1 VTRPLVA
8 LGTSDPSAVLR
19 GLEAALAG
27 GPALLPVA
35 EGAPALPAPPPADVP
50 QRVALV
56 VETSGSTGTGKRVA
70 LSSEALL
77 AGAAAA
83 DAALGGPGGWV
94 LALPTHYIAGL
105 NVLTRSIAAGTAPVV
120 VASGHFDA
128 GAFADA
134 ADRLVTG
141 PAAPRR
147 YTSLVP
153 VQLARVL
160 DDARATRALTG
171 FDAVLVGGQATP
183 GPLRDR
189 ARDAG
194 VRIVTTYGASE
205 TSGGCVYDGVPFGTV
220 RTAVVDG
227 ELWLH
232 GPMLAEGYL
241 GDDARTAR
249 TFVEQDG
256 LRWYRTG
263 DAATVSDGVV
273 RVLGR
278 LDDVVISGGEK
289 VPLGAVERLV
299 RELPGQEE
307 AVVTR
312 RASGEWGEVPVV
324 VTATPVDLERVRA
337 HVGATLGRAARPAAV
352 VLVDAVPML
361 PSGKPDRRAAEH
373 LASSEPTARAEV
385 AAANR
390 MVGRGTHEEH
400 EPAQGALR
408 QPGQGGSPATGE
420 AHRDRT

>member
-1 VTRPLVA
+1 MPRPLVA
-8 LGTSDPSAVLR
+8 TGTSDPSAVLR
-19 GLEAALAG
+19 ALEAALAG

-35 EGAPALPAPPPADVP
+35 EGAPALPKAPPAEVR
-50 QRVALV
+50 QAVALV

-83 DAALGGPGGWV
+83 DAALGGPGRWV

-105 NVLTRSIAAGTAPVV
+105 NVLTRSITAGTEPVV
-120 VASGHFDA
+120 VAPGHFA
-128 GAFADA
+128 AAAFTEA
-134 ADRLVTG
+134 AERLVTG

-160 DDARATRALTG
+160 DDPDATRALAG

-183 GPLRDR
+183 APLRQR

-220 RTAVVDG
+220 RTALVDD
-227 ELWLH
+227 ELYLA

-241 GDDARTAR
+241 DDDDRTASA
-249 TFVEQDG
+249 FVERDG

-263 DAATVSDGVV
+263 DTATLSGGVV

-289 VPLGAVERLV
+289 VQLGAVERLV
-299 RELPGQEE
+299 RGLSGQQS
-307 AVVTR
+307 AVVVR
-312 RASGEWGEVPVV
+312 RSAGEWGEVPVV
-324 VTATPVDLERVRA
+324 VTEQPLDPDTVRA
-337 HVGATLGRAARPAAV
+337 HVGAALGRAARPADV
-352 VLVDAVPML
+352 VLVDRIPML
-361 PSGKPDRRAAEH
+361 TSGKPDRRAVQE
-373 LASSEPTARAEV
+373 LV
-385 AAANR
+385 D
-390 MVGRGTHEEH
+390 
-400 EPAQGALR
+400 PAG
-408 QPGQGGSPATGE
+408 P
-420 AHRDRT
+420 

>member
-1 VTRPLVA
+1 MPRPLVA
-8 LGTSDPSAVLR
+8 TGTSDPSAVLR
-19 GLEAALAG
+19 ALEAALAG

-35 EGAPALPAPPPADVP
+35 EGAPALPKAPPAEVR
-50 QRVALV
+50 QAVALV

-83 DAALGGPGGWV
+83 DAALGGPGRWV

-105 NVLTRSIAAGTAPVV
+105 NVLTRSITAGTEPVV
-120 VASGHFDA
+120 VAPGHFA
-128 GAFADA
+128 AAAFTEA
-134 ADRLVTG
+134 AERLVTG

-160 DDARATRALTG
+160 DDPDATRALAG

-183 GPLRDR
+183 APLRQR

-220 RTAVVDG
+220 RTALVDD
-227 ELWLH
+227 ELYLA

-241 GDDARTAR
+241 DDDDRTASA
-249 TFVEQDG
+249 FVERDG

-263 DAATVSDGVV
+263 DTATLSGGVV

-289 VPLGAVERLV
+289 VQLGAVERLV
-299 RELPGQEE
+299 RGLPGQQS
-307 AVVTR
+307 AVVVR
-312 RASGEWGEVPVV
+312 RSAGEWGEVPVI
-324 VTATPVDLERVRA
+324 VTEQPLDPDTVRA
-337 HVGATLGRAARPAAV
+337 HVGAALGRAARPADV
-352 VLVDAVPML
+352 VLVDRIPML
-361 PSGKPDRRAAEH
+361 ASGKPDRRAVQA
-373 LASSEPTARAEV
+373 LV
-385 AAANR
+385 D
-390 MVGRGTHEEH
+390 
-400 EPAQGALR
+400 PAG
-408 QPGQGGSPATGE
+408 P
-420 AHRDRT
+420 

>member
-1 VTRPLVA
+1 MTRPLVA
-8 LGTSDPSAVLR
+8 TGTSDPSAVLR
-19 GLEAALAG
+19 ALEAALAG

-35 EGAPALPAPPPADVP
+35 DGAPALPTPAPATVP

-105 NVLTRSIAAGTAPVV
+105 NVLARSITAGTSPVV
-120 VASGHFDA
+120 VAPGHFDA

-141 PAAPRR
+141 PGAPRR

-160 DDARATRALTG
+160 EDERATRALAG

-183 GPLRDR
+183 ATLRDR
-189 ARDAG
+189 AREAG
-194 VRIVTTYGASE
+194 VQIVTTYGASE
-205 TSGGCVYDGVPFGTV
+205 TSGGCVYDGVPLGTV
-220 RTAVVDG
+220 RTELVDG
-227 ELWLH
+227 ELFLS

-241 GDDARTAR
+241 DDPDRTAA
-249 TFVEQDG
+249 TFTEHDG
-256 LRWYRTG
+256 HRWYRTG
-263 DAATVSDGVV
+263 DAAEIVDGVV

-289 VPLGAVERLV
+289 VPLGAVERIV
-299 RELPGQEE
+299 RGLDGHEG

-324 VTATPVDLERVRA
+324 VTDRPLDLEVVRA
-337 HVGATLGRAARPAAV
+337 AVGDALGRAARPADV
-352 VLVDAVPML
+352 VVVERLPML
-361 PSGKPDRRAAEH
+361 ASGKPDRRAIRAI
-373 LASSEPTARAEV
+373 ADPTA
-385 AAANR
+385 
-390 MVGRGTHEEH
+390 
-400 EPAQGALR
+400 
-408 QPGQGGSPATGE
+408 
-420 AHRDRT
+420 

>member
-1 VTRPLVA
+1 MTRPLVA
-8 LGTSDPSAVLR
+8 VSAADPSAVLR

-35 EGAPALPAPPPADVP
+35 TGAPALPTPPPADVP

-105 NVLTRSIAAGTAPVV
+105 NVLTRSITAGTTPVV
-120 VASGHFDA
+120 LPTGHFDA
-128 GAFADA
+128 AAFADA
-134 ADRLVTG
+134 ADRLVVG

-160 DDARATRALTG
+160 DDPRATAALG
-171 FDAVLVGGQATP
+171 RFDAVLVGGQATP
-183 GPLRDR
+183 VALRER
-189 ARDAG
+189 ARAAG
-194 VRIVTTYGASE
+194 IRIVTTYGASE
-205 TSGGCVYDGVPFGTV
+205 TSGGCVYDGEPLGTV
-220 RTAVVDG
+220 RAALVDG
-227 ELWLH
+227 ELQLA

-241 GDDARTAR
+241 DDPARTAA
-249 TFVEQDG
+249 TFTERDG
-256 LRWYRTG
+256 HRWYRTG
-263 DAATVSDGVV
+263 DAATIVDGRI
-273 RVLGR
+273 RVTGR

-289 VPLGAVERLV
+289 VPLGAVERIV
-299 RELPGQEE
+299 RELPGQDG

-324 VTATPVDLERVRA
+324 VTEQPVDLQVVRA
-337 HVGATLGRAARPAAV
+337 RVGDALGRAARPAE
-352 VLVDAVPML
+352 VLVVDRMPML
-361 PSGKPDRRAAEH
+361 ATGKPDRRAVRA
-373 LASSEPTARAEV
+373 LA
-385 AAANR
+385 
-390 MVGRGTHEEH
+390 
-400 EPAQGALR
+400 
-408 QPGQGGSPATGE
+408 
-420 AHRDRT
+420 DREG

>member
-1 VTRPLVA
+1 MTRPLVA
-8 LGTSDPSAVLR
+8 VSAADPSAVLR

-35 EGAPALPAPPPADVP
+35 TGAPALPTPPPADVP

-105 NVLTRSIAAGTAPVV
+105 NVLTRSITAGTTPVV
-120 VASGHFDA
+120 LPTGHFDA
-128 GAFADA
+128 AAFADA
-134 ADRLVTG
+134 ADRLVVG

-160 DDARATRALTG
+160 DDPRATAALG
-171 FDAVLVGGQATP
+171 RFDAVLVGGQATP
-183 GPLRDR
+183 VALRER
-189 ARDAG
+189 ARAAG
-194 VRIVTTYGASE
+194 IRIVTTYGASE
-205 TSGGCVYDGVPFGTV
+205 TSGGCVYDGEPLGTV
-220 RTAVVDG
+220 RAELVDG
-227 ELWLH
+227 ELQLA

-241 GDDARTAR
+241 DDPARTAA
-249 TFVEQDG
+249 TFTERDG
-256 LRWYRTG
+256 HRWYRTG
-263 DAATVSDGVV
+263 DAATIVDGRI
-273 RVLGR
+273 RVTGR

-289 VPLGAVERLV
+289 VPLGAVERIV
-299 RELPGQEE
+299 RELPGQDG

-324 VTATPVDLERVRA
+324 VTEQPVDLQVVRA
-337 HVGATLGRAARPAAV
+337 RVGDALGRAARPAE
-352 VLVDAVPML
+352 VLVVDRMPML
-361 PSGKPDRRAAEH
+361 ATGKPDRRAVRA
-373 LASSEPTARAEV
+373 LA
-385 AAANR
+385 
-390 MVGRGTHEEH
+390 
-400 EPAQGALR
+400 
-408 QPGQGGSPATGE
+408 
-420 AHRDRT
+420 DREG

>member
-1 VTRPLVA
+1 MTRPLVT
-8 LGTSDPSAVLR
+8 LGASDPVGVLR

-27 GPALLPVA
+27 RPALLPVA
-35 EGAPALPAPPPADVP
+35 EDAPPLPTPAPADVP

-70 LSSEALL
+70 LSSDALL

-105 NVLTRSIAAGTAPVV
+105 NVLTRSIAAGTTPAV
-120 VASGHFDA
+120 VAPGHFDA
-128 GAFADA
+128 AAFADA
-134 ADRLVTG
+134 ADRVDTG

-160 DDARATRALTG
+160 DDARATEALAS

-183 GPLRDR
+183 APLRDR
-189 ARDAG
+189 ARAAG
-194 VRIVTTYGASE
+194 VRVVTTYGASE

-220 RTAVVDG
+220 RTAVVNG

-241 GDDARTAR
+241 GDDARTAT
-249 TFVEQDG
+249 TFVERDG

-263 DAATVSDGVV
+263 DAADITDGVV

-289 VPLGAVERLV
+289 VPLGLVERLV
-299 RELPGQEE
+299 RELPGQDA

-324 VTATPVDLERVRA
+324 VTARPLDLDRVRK
-337 HVGATLGRAARPAAV
+337 HVGAALGRAARPAAV
-352 VLVDAVPML
+352 VLVDALPML
-361 PSGKPDRRAAEH
+361 ASGKPDRRAIQA
-373 LASSEPTARAEV
+373 LA
-385 AAANR
+385 
-390 MVGRGTHEEH
+390 
-400 EPAQGALR
+400 
-408 QPGQGGSPATGE
+408 ATP
-420 AHRDRT
+420 

>member
-1 VTRPLVA
+1 MPRPLVA
-8 LGTSDPSAVLR
+8 TGTSDPSAVLR
-19 GLEAALAG
+19 ALEAALAG

-35 EGAPALPAPPPADVP
+35 EGAPALPKAPPAEVR
-50 QRVALV
+50 QAVALV

-83 DAALGGPGGWV
+83 DAALGGPGRWV
-94 LALPTHYIAGL
+94 LALPTHYVAGL
-105 NVLTRSIAAGTAPVV
+105 NVLTRSITAGTEPVV
-120 VASGHFDA
+120 VAPGHFA
-128 GAFADA
+128 AAAFTEA
-134 ADRLVTG
+134 AERLVTG

-160 DDARATRALTG
+160 DDPDATRALAG

-183 GPLRDR
+183 APLRQR

-220 RTAVVDG
+220 RTALVDD
-227 ELWLH
+227 ELHLA

-241 GDDARTAR
+241 DDDDRTASA
-249 TFVEQDG
+249 FVERDG

-263 DAATVSDGVV
+263 DTATLSGGVV

-289 VPLGAVERLV
+289 VQLGAVERLV
-299 RELPGQEE
+299 RGLSGQQS
-307 AVVTR
+307 AVVVR
-312 RASGEWGEVPVV
+312 RSAGEWGEVPVV
-324 VTATPVDLERVRA
+324 VTEQPLDPDTVRA
-337 HVGATLGRAARPAAV
+337 HVGAALGRAARPADV
-352 VLVDAVPML
+352 VLVDRIPML
-361 PSGKPDRRAAEH
+361 ASGKPDRRAVQA
-373 LASSEPTARAEV
+373 LV
-385 AAANR
+385 D
-390 MVGRGTHEEH
+390 
-400 EPAQGALR
+400 PAG
-408 QPGQGGSPATGE
+408 P
-420 AHRDRT
+420 

>member
-1 VTRPLVA
+1 MTRPLVA
-8 LGTSDPSAVLR
+8 LSASDPMAVLR

-35 EGAPALPAPPPADVP
+35 EGAPALPTPAPADVA

-105 NVLTRSIAAGTAPVV
+105 NVLTRSIASGTEPVV
-120 VASGHFDA
+120 VPPGHFDA

-141 PAAPRR
+141 PAAPWR

-160 DDARATRALTG
+160 DDERAARALAG

-183 GPLRDR
+183 APLRER
-189 ARDAG
+189 AAAAG
-194 VRIVTTYGASE
+194 VRVVTTYGASE

-220 RTAVVDG
+220 RTGVVDG

-241 GDDARTAR
+241 GDEARTAAA
-249 TFVEQDG
+249 FVERDG

-263 DAATVSDGVV
+263 DAAEVGDGVV

-289 VPLGAVERLV
+289 VPLGLVERLV
-299 RELPGQEE
+299 RELPGQEG

-312 RASGEWGEVPVV
+312 RAAGEWGEVPVV
-324 VTATPVDLERVRA
+324 VTAVPIELAAVRD
-337 HVGATLGRAARPAAV
+337 HVGAVLGRAARPADV
-352 VLVDAVPML
+352 VVVATVPML
-361 PSGKPDRRAAEH
+361 ASGKPDRRAARV
-373 LASSEPTARAEV
+373 LASA
-385 AAANR
+385 
-390 MVGRGTHEEH
+390 
-400 EPAQGALR
+400 
-408 QPGQGGSPATGE
+408 
-420 AHRDRT
+420 

>member
-1 VTRPLVA
+1 MPRPLVA
-8 LGTSDPSAVLR
+8 TGTSDPSAVLR
-19 GLEAALAG
+19 ALEAALAG

-35 EGAPALPAPPPADVP
+35 EGAPALPKAPPAEVR
-50 QRVALV
+50 QAVALV

-83 DAALGGPGGWV
+83 DAALGGPGRWV

-105 NVLTRSIAAGTAPVV
+105 NVLTRSITAGTEPVV
-120 VASGHFDA
+120 VAPGHFA
-128 GAFADA
+128 AAAFTGAAE
-134 ADRLVTG
+134 RLVTG

-160 DDARATRALTG
+160 DDPDATRALAG

-183 GPLRDR
+183 APLRQR

-220 RTAVVDG
+220 RTALVDD
-227 ELWLH
+227 ELYLA

-241 GDDARTAR
+241 DDDDRTASA
-249 TFVEQDG
+249 FVERDG

-263 DAATVSDGVV
+263 DSATLSGGVV

-289 VPLGAVERLV
+289 VQLGAVERLV
-299 RELPGQEE
+299 RGLPGQPS
-307 AVVTR
+307 AVVVR
-312 RASGEWGEVPVV
+312 RSAGEWGEVPVV
-324 VTATPVDLERVRA
+324 VTEQPLDLDTARA
-337 HVGATLGRAARPAAV
+337 HVGAALGRAARPADV
-352 VLVDAVPML
+352 VLVDRMPML
-361 PSGKPDRRAAEH
+361 ASGKPDRRAVQA
-373 LASSEPTARAEV
+373 LV
-385 AAANR
+385 D
-390 MVGRGTHEEH
+390 
-400 EPAQGALR
+400 PAG
-408 QPGQGGSPATGE
+408 P
-420 AHRDRT
+420 

>member
-1 VTRPLVA
+1 MSRPLVA
-8 LGTSDPSAVLR
+8 LGTSDPLAVLR
-19 GLEAALAG
+19 GLEATLAG

-35 EGAPALPAPPPADVP
+35 EGTPALPTPPPADVR

-105 NVLTRSIAAGTAPVV
+105 NVLTRSIAAGTTPVV
-120 VASGHFDA
+120 VAPGHFDA
-128 GAFADA
+128 AAFADA

-160 DDARATRALTG
+160 DDGRATAALAR

-183 GPLRDR
+183 AALRDR
-189 ARDAG
+189 AVAAG

-220 RTAVVDG
+220 RTEVVDG
-227 ELWLH
+227 ELQLS

-241 GDDARTAR
+241 GDDDRTAT
-249 TFVEQDG
+249 TFVDRDG

-278 LDDVVISGGEK
+278 LDDVVVSGGEK
-289 VPLGAVERLV
+289 VRLGAVERLV
-299 RELPGQEE
+299 RDLPDQHG

-324 VTATPVDLERVRA
+324 VTEQPLDLDTVRS
-337 HVGATLGRAARPAAV
+337 HVGDALGRAARPAAV
-352 VLVDAVPML
+352 VVVDRLPML
-361 PSGKPDRRAAEH
+361 PSGKPDRRAIQD
-373 LASSEPTARAEV
+373 LASS
-385 AAANR
+385 
-390 MVGRGTHEEH
+390 
-400 EPAQGALR
+400 
-408 QPGQGGSPATGE
+408 
-420 AHRDRT
+420 

>member
-1 VTRPLVA
+1 MTRPLVA
-8 LGTSDPSAVLR
+8 VSAADPSAVLR

-35 EGAPALPAPPPADVP
+35 TGAPALPTPPPADVS

-83 DAALGGPGGWV
+83 DAALDGPGGWV

-105 NVLTRSIAAGTAPVV
+105 NVLTRSITAGTTPVV
-120 VASGHFDA
+120 LPTGHFDA

-134 ADRLVTG
+134 ADRLVVG

-160 DDARATRALTG
+160 DDPRATAALG
-171 FDAVLVGGQATP
+171 RFDAVLVGGQATP
-183 GPLRDR
+183 VALRER
-189 ARDAG
+189 ARTAG
-194 VRIVTTYGASE
+194 IRIVTTYGASE
-205 TSGGCVYDGVPFGTV
+205 TSGGCVYDGEPLGTV
-220 RTAVVDG
+220 RAELVDG
-227 ELWLH
+227 ELQLA

-241 GDDARTAR
+241 DDPARTAA
-249 TFVEQDG
+249 TFTERDG
-256 LRWYRTG
+256 HRWYRTG
-263 DAATVSDGVV
+263 DAATIVDGRI
-273 RVLGR
+273 RVTGR

-289 VPLGAVERLV
+289 VPLGAVERIV
-299 RELPGQEE
+299 RELPGQDG

-324 VTATPVDLERVRA
+324 VTEQPVDLQVVRA
-337 HVGATLGRAARPAAV
+337 RVGDALGRAARPAE
-352 VLVDAVPML
+352 VLVVDRMPML
-361 PSGKPDRRAAEH
+361 ATGKPDRRAVRA
-373 LASSEPTARAEV
+373 LA
-385 AAANR
+385 
-390 MVGRGTHEEH
+390 
-400 EPAQGALR
+400 
-408 QPGQGGSPATGE
+408 
-420 AHRDRT
+420 DREG

>member
-1 VTRPLVA
+1 MTRPLVA
-8 LGTSDPSAVLR
+8 LGTSDPIAVLR

-35 EGAPALPAPPPADVP
+35 EGAPALPTPAPASVP

-83 DAALGGPGGWV
+83 DAALGGPGAWV

-105 NVLTRSIAAGTAPVV
+105 NVLTRSIAAGTSPVV
-120 VASGHFDA
+120 VPSGHFDA

-134 ADRLVTG
+134 AEQLVTG

-160 DDARATRALTG
+160 EDARATAALSG

-183 GPLRDR
+183 APLRER
-189 ARDAG
+189 ARAAG
-194 VRIVTTYGASE
+194 IRVVTTYGASE

-220 RTAVVDG
+220 RTEVVDG
-227 ELWLH
+227 ELWLD

-241 GDDARTAR
+241 GDDERTAA
-249 TFVEQDG
+249 TFVEHDG

-263 DAATVSDGVV
+263 DAATVTDGVV
-273 RVLGR
+273 QVLGR

-289 VPLGAVERLV
+289 VPLGLVERLV
-299 RELPGQEE
+299 RELPGQDA

-324 VTATPVDLERVRA
+324 VTAVPLDLDRVRD
-337 HVGATLGRAARPAAV
+337 HVAAALGRAARPADV
-352 VLVDAVPML
+352 VVVDRLPML
-361 PSGKPDRRAAEH
+361 PSGKPDRRAIQA
-373 LASSEPTARAEV
+373 L
-385 AAANR
+385 
-390 MVGRGTHEEH
+390 
-400 EPAQGALR
+400 GA
-408 QPGQGGSPATGE
+408 PGPS
-420 AHRDRT
+420 

>member
-1 VTRPLVA
+1 MPRPLVA
-8 LGTSDPSAVLR
+8 TGTSDPSAVLR
-19 GLEAALAG
+19 ALEAALAG

-35 EGAPALPAPPPADVP
+35 EGAPALPKAPPAEVR
-50 QRVALV
+50 QAVTLV

-83 DAALGGPGGWV
+83 DAALGGPGRWV

-105 NVLTRSIAAGTAPVV
+105 NVLTRSITAGTEPVV
-120 VASGHFDA
+120 VAPGHFA
-128 GAFADA
+128 AAAFTEA
-134 ADRLVTG
+134 AERLVTG

-160 DDARATRALTG
+160 DDPDATRALAG

-183 GPLRDR
+183 APLRQR

-220 RTAVVDG
+220 RTALVDD
-227 ELWLH
+227 ELHLA

-241 GDDARTAR
+241 DDDDRTASA
-249 TFVEQDG
+249 FVERDG

-263 DAATVSDGVV
+263 DTATMSGGVV

-289 VPLGAVERLV
+289 VQLGAVERLV
-299 RELPGQEE
+299 RGLPGQQS
-307 AVVTR
+307 AVVVR
-312 RASGEWGEVPVV
+312 RSAGEWGEVPVV
-324 VTATPVDLERVRA
+324 VTEQPLDPDTVRA
-337 HVGATLGRAARPAAV
+337 HVGAALGRAARPADV
-352 VLVDAVPML
+352 VLVDRIPML
-361 PSGKPDRRAAEH
+361 ASGKPDRRAVQA
-373 LASSEPTARAEV
+373 LV
-385 AAANR
+385 D
-390 MVGRGTHEEH
+390 
-400 EPAQGALR
+400 PAG
-408 QPGQGGSPATGE
+408 P
-420 AHRDRT
+420 

>member
-1 VTRPLVA
+1 MSRPLVA
-8 LGTSDPSAVLR
+8 LGTSDPLAVLR

-35 EGAPALPAPPPADVP
+35 EGTPALPTPPPADVR

-105 NVLTRSIAAGTAPVV
+105 NVLTRSIAAGTTPVV
-120 VASGHFDA
+120 VAPGHFDA
-128 GAFADA
+128 AAFADA

-160 DDARATRALTG
+160 DDGRATAALAR

-183 GPLRDR
+183 AALRDR
-189 ARDAG
+189 AVAAG

-220 RTAVVDG
+220 RTEVVDG
-227 ELWLH
+227 ELQLS

-241 GDDARTAR
+241 GDEDRTAT
-249 TFVEQDG
+249 TFVDRDG

-278 LDDVVISGGEK
+278 LDDVVVSGGEK
-289 VPLGAVERLV
+289 VRLGAVERLV
-299 RELPGQEE
+299 RDLPDQHG

-324 VTATPVDLERVRA
+324 VTEQPLDLDTVRS
-337 HVGATLGRAARPAAV
+337 HVGDALGRAARPAAV
-352 VLVDAVPML
+352 VVVDRLPML
-361 PSGKPDRRAAEH
+361 PSGKPDRRAIQD
-373 LASSEPTARAEV
+373 LASS
-385 AAANR
+385 
-390 MVGRGTHEEH
+390 
-400 EPAQGALR
+400 
-408 QPGQGGSPATGE
+408 
-420 AHRDRT
+420 

>member
-1 VTRPLVA
+1 MTRPLVA
-8 LGTSDPSAVLR
+8 VSAADPSAVLR

-35 EGAPALPAPPPADVP
+35 TGAPALPTPPPADVP

-105 NVLTRSIAAGTAPVV
+105 NVLTRSITAGTTPVLLPT
-120 VASGHFDA
+120 GHFDA
-128 GAFADA
+128 AAFADA
-134 ADRLVTG
+134 ADRLVVG

-160 DDARATRALTG
+160 DDPRATAALG
-171 FDAVLVGGQATP
+171 RFDAVLVGGQATP
-183 GPLRDR
+183 VALRER
-189 ARDAG
+189 ARAAG
-194 VRIVTTYGASE
+194 IRIVTTYGASE
-205 TSGGCVYDGVPFGTV
+205 TSGGCVYDGEPLGTV
-220 RTAVVDG
+220 RAALVDG
-227 ELWLH
+227 ELQLA

-241 GDDARTAR
+241 DDPARTAA
-249 TFVEQDG
+249 TFTERDG
-256 LRWYRTG
+256 HRWYRTG
-263 DAATVSDGVV
+263 DAATIVDGRI
-273 RVLGR
+273 RVTGR

-289 VPLGAVERLV
+289 VPLGAVERIV
-299 RELPGQEE
+299 RELPGQDG

-324 VTATPVDLERVRA
+324 VTEQPVDLQVVRA
-337 HVGATLGRAARPAAV
+337 RVGDALGRAARPAE
-352 VLVDAVPML
+352 VLVVDRMPML
-361 PSGKPDRRAAEH
+361 ATGKPDRRAVRA
-373 LASSEPTARAEV
+373 LA
-385 AAANR
+385 
-390 MVGRGTHEEH
+390 
-400 EPAQGALR
+400 
-408 QPGQGGSPATGE
+408 
-420 AHRDRT
+420 DREG

>member
-1 VTRPLVA
+1 MSRPLVA
-8 LGTSDPSAVLR
+8 LGTSDPLAVLR

-35 EGAPALPAPPPADVP
+35 EGTPALPAPPPADVR

-105 NVLTRSIAAGTAPVV
+105 NVLTRSIAAGTTPVV
-120 VASGHFDA
+120 VAPGHFDA
-128 GAFADA
+128 AAFADA

-160 DDARATRALTG
+160 DDGRATAALAR

-183 GPLRDR
+183 AALRDR
-189 ARDAG
+189 AVAAG

-220 RTAVVDG
+220 RTEVVDG
-227 ELWLH
+227 ELQLS

-241 GDDARTAR
+241 GDDDRTAA
-249 TFVEQDG
+249 TFVDRDG

-278 LDDVVISGGEK
+278 LDDVVVSGGEK
-289 VPLGAVERLV
+289 VRLGAVERLV
-299 RELPGQEE
+299 RDLPDQHG

-324 VTATPVDLERVRA
+324 VTEQPLDLDTVRS
-337 HVGATLGRAARPAAV
+337 HVGDVLGRAARPAAV
-352 VLVDAVPML
+352 VVVDRLPML
-361 PSGKPDRRAAEH
+361 PSGKPDRRAIQD
-373 LASSEPTARAEV
+373 LASS
-385 AAANR
+385 
-390 MVGRGTHEEH
+390 
-400 EPAQGALR
+400 
-408 QPGQGGSPATGE
+408 
-420 AHRDRT
+420 

>member
-1 VTRPLVA
+1 MPRPLVA
-8 LGTSDPSAVLR
+8 TGTSDPSAVLR
-19 GLEAALAG
+19 ALEAALAG

-35 EGAPALPAPPPADVP
+35 EGAPALPKAPPAEVR
-50 QRVALV
+50 QAVALV

-83 DAALGGPGGWV
+83 DAALGGPGRWV

-105 NVLTRSIAAGTAPVV
+105 NVLTRSITAGTEPVV
-120 VASGHFDA
+120 VAPGHFA
-128 GAFADA
+128 AAAFTEA
-134 ADRLVTG
+134 AERLATG

-160 DDARATRALTG
+160 DDPDATRALAG

-183 GPLRDR
+183 APLRQR
-189 ARDAG
+189 AHDAG

-220 RTAVVDG
+220 RTALVDD
-227 ELWLH
+227 ELHLA

-241 GDDARTAR
+241 DDDDRTASA
-249 TFVEQDG
+249 FVERDG

-263 DAATVSDGVV
+263 DTATLSGGVV

-289 VPLGAVERLV
+289 VQLGAVERLV
-299 RELPGQEE
+299 RGLPGQQS
-307 AVVTR
+307 AVVVR
-312 RASGEWGEVPVV
+312 RSAGEWGEVPVV
-324 VTATPVDLERVRA
+324 VTEQPLDPDTVRA
-337 HVGATLGRAARPAAV
+337 HVGAALGRVARPADV
-352 VLVDAVPML
+352 VLVDRIPML
-361 PSGKPDRRAAEH
+361 ASGKPDRRAVQA
-373 LASSEPTARAEV
+373 LV
-385 AAANR
+385 D
-390 MVGRGTHEEH
+390 
-400 EPAQGALR
+400 PAG
-408 QPGQGGSPATGE
+408 P
-420 AHRDRT
+420 

>member
-1 VTRPLVA
+1 MARPLVA
-8 LGTSDPSAVLR
+8 TGTSDASVVLR

-35 EGAPALPAPPPADVP
+35 DGAPALPTPAPATVP

-105 NVLTRSIAAGTAPVV
+105 NVLTRSITAGTAPVV
-120 VASGHFDA
+120 VAPGHFDA

-141 PAAPRR
+141 PGAPRR

-160 DDARATRALTG
+160 DDDRATRALAG

-183 GPLRDR
+183 APLRDR
-189 ARDAG
+189 ARAAG

-220 RTAVVDG
+220 RTELVDG
-227 ELWLH
+227 ELFLS

-241 GDDARTAR
+241 DDPDRTAA
-249 TFVEQDG
+249 TFTERDG
-256 LRWYRTG
+256 HRWYRTG
-263 DAATVSDGVV
+263 DAAEVVDGVV

-289 VPLGAVERLV
+289 VPLGAVERIV
-299 RELPGQEE
+299 RGLDGQEG

-324 VTATPVDLERVRA
+324 VTDRPLDLDVVRA
-337 HVGATLGRAARPAAV
+337 AVGDALGRAARPADV
-352 VLVDAVPML
+352 VVVERLPML
-361 PSGKPDRRAAEH
+361 ATGKPDRRAIRAI
-373 LASSEPTARAEV
+373 ADPTA
-385 AAANR
+385 
-390 MVGRGTHEEH
+390 
-400 EPAQGALR
+400 
-408 QPGQGGSPATGE
+408 
-420 AHRDRT
+420 

>member
-1 VTRPLVA
+1 MTRPLVA
-8 LGTSDPSAVLR
+8 LGTSDPLAVLR

-35 EGAPALPAPPPADVP
+35 EGTPALPTPPPADVR

-83 DAALGGPGGWV
+83 DAALGGPGSWV

-105 NVLTRSIAAGTAPVV
+105 NVLTRSIAAGTTPVV
-120 VASGHFDA
+120 VAPGHFDA
-128 GAFADA
+128 TAFADA
-134 ADRLVTG
+134 VDQLVTG

-160 DDARATRALTG
+160 DDDRATAALG
-171 FDAVLVGGQATP
+171 RFDAVLVGGQATP
-183 GPLRDR
+183 AALRER
-189 ARDAG
+189 AVAAG

-220 RTAVVDG
+220 RTAAVDD
-227 ELWLH
+227 ELQLA

-241 GDDARTAR
+241 GDEDRTAA
-249 TFVEQDG
+249 TFVDRDG

-289 VPLGAVERLV
+289 VRLGAVERLV
-299 RELPGQEE
+299 RDLPDQHG

-324 VTATPVDLERVRA
+324 VTEQPLDLDTVRS
-337 HVGATLGRAARPAAV
+337 HVGDALGRAARPAAV
-352 VLVDAVPML
+352 VVVDRLPML
-361 PSGKPDRRAAEH
+361 ASGKPDRRAIQD
-373 LASSEPTARAEV
+373 LASS
-385 AAANR
+385 
-390 MVGRGTHEEH
+390 
-400 EPAQGALR
+400 
-408 QPGQGGSPATGE
+408 
-420 AHRDRT
+420 

>member
-1 VTRPLVA
+1 MARPLVA
-8 LGTSDPSAVLR
+8 TGTSDASVVLR

-35 EGAPALPAPPPADVP
+35 DGAPALPTPAPATVP

-105 NVLTRSIAAGTAPVV
+105 NVLTRSITAGTVPVV
-120 VASGHFDA
+120 VAPGHFDA

-141 PAAPRR
+141 PGAPRR

-160 DDARATRALTG
+160 GDERATRALAG

-183 GPLRDR
+183 APLRDR
-189 ARDAG
+189 ARAAG

-220 RTAVVDG
+220 RTELVDG
-227 ELWLH
+227 ELFLS

-241 GDDARTAR
+241 DDPDRTAA
-249 TFVEQDG
+249 TFTERDG
-256 LRWYRTG
+256 HRWYRTG
-263 DAATVSDGVV
+263 DAAEVVDGVV

-289 VPLGAVERLV
+289 VPLGAVERIV
-299 RELPGQEE
+299 RGLDGQEG

-324 VTATPVDLERVRA
+324 VTDRPLDLDVVRA
-337 HVGATLGRAARPAAV
+337 AVGDALGRAARPADV
-352 VLVDAVPML
+352 VVVERLPML
-361 PSGKPDRRAAEH
+361 ATGKPDRRAIRAI
-373 LASSEPTARAEV
+373 ADPTA
-385 AAANR
+385 
-390 MVGRGTHEEH
+390 
-400 EPAQGALR
+400 
-408 QPGQGGSPATGE
+408 
-420 AHRDRT
+420 

>member
-1 VTRPLVA
+1 MTRPLVA
-8 LGTSDPSAVLR
+8 LGASDPLAVLR

-35 EGAPALPAPPPADVP
+35 EGTPALPSPAPADVP

-105 NVLTRSIAAGTAPVV
+105 NVLTRSIAAGTTPVV
-120 VASGHFDA
+120 LPPGHFDA
-128 GAFADA
+128 TAFADA
-134 ADRLVTG
+134 ADRLDPG

-160 DDARATRALTG
+160 DDARASRSLAS

-183 GPLRDR
+183 AALRER
-189 ARDAG
+189 ALGAG

-220 RTAVVDG
+220 HAALVDG
-227 ELWLH
+227 ELQLA
-232 GPMLAEGYL
+232 GPMLAEGYV
-241 GDDARTAR
+241 DDEARTAT
-249 TFVEQDG
+249 TFVVRDG
-256 LRWYRTG
+256 QRWYRTG
-263 DAATVSDGVV
+263 DAATLSDGIV

-289 VPLGAVERLV
+289 VRLGAVERLV
-299 RELPGQEE
+299 RDLPGQDG

-324 VTATPVDLERVRA
+324 VTERPLDLDAVRA
-337 HVGATLGRAARPAAV
+337 HVDAVLGRAARPAAV
-352 VLVDAVPML
+352 VVVDRLPML
-361 PSGKPDRRAAEH
+361 ASGKPDRRAIQA
-373 LASSEPTARAEV
+373 LASS
-385 AAANR
+385 
-390 MVGRGTHEEH
+390 
-400 EPAQGALR
+400 
-408 QPGQGGSPATGE
+408 
-420 AHRDRT
+420 

>member
-1 VTRPLVA
+1 MARPLVA
-8 LGTSDPSAVLR
+8 TGTSDPSVVLR

-35 EGAPALPAPPPADVP
+35 DGAPALPTPAPATVP

-105 NVLTRSIAAGTAPVV
+105 NVLTRSITAGTVPVV
-120 VASGHFDA
+120 VAPGHFDA

-141 PAAPRR
+141 PGAPRR

-160 DDARATRALTG
+160 DDERATRALAG

-183 GPLRDR
+183 APLRDR
-189 ARDAG
+189 ARAAG

-220 RTAVVDG
+220 RTELVDG
-227 ELWLH
+227 ELFLS

-241 GDDARTAR
+241 DDPDRTAA
-249 TFVEQDG
+249 TFTERDG
-256 LRWYRTG
+256 HRWYRTG
-263 DAATVSDGVV
+263 DAAEVVDGVV

-289 VPLGAVERLV
+289 VPLGAVERIV
-299 RELPGQEE
+299 RGLDGQEG

-324 VTATPVDLERVRA
+324 VTDHPLDLDVVRVA
-337 HVGATLGRAARPAAV
+337 VGDVLGRAARPADV
-352 VLVDAVPML
+352 VVVERLPML
-361 PSGKPDRRAAEH
+361 ATGKPDRRAIRAI
-373 LASSEPTARAEV
+373 ADPTA
-385 AAANR
+385 
-390 MVGRGTHEEH
+390 
-400 EPAQGALR
+400 
-408 QPGQGGSPATGE
+408 
-420 AHRDRT
+420 

>member
-1 VTRPLVA
+1 MARPLVTT
-8 LGTSDPSAVLR
+8 GTSDPLAVLR

-35 EGAPALPAPPPADVP
+35 EGAPALPTPPPATVP

-83 DAALGGPGGWV
+83 DAALGGPGAWV

-105 NVLTRSIAAGTAPVV
+105 NVLTRSITAGTVPVV
-120 VASGHFDA
+120 LPPGHFDA

-134 ADRLVTG
+134 ADRVDTG

-160 DDARATRALTG
+160 DDPRATRALAG

-183 GPLRDR
+183 APLRQR
-189 ARDAG
+189 ALDAG
-194 VRIVTTYGASE
+194 VRVVTTYGASE

-220 RTAVVDG
+220 RAGVVDG
-227 ELWLH
+227 ELFLA
-232 GPMLAEGYL
+232 GPMLAEGYV
-241 GDDARTAR
+241 DDDERTAA
-249 TFVEQDG
+249 TFTERDG

-263 DAATVSDGVV
+263 DAAEVRDGAV

-289 VPLGAVERLV
+289 VPLGQVERLV
-299 RELPGQEE
+299 RDLPGQDT

-324 VTATPVDLERVRA
+324 VTARPIDLEVVRA
-337 HVGATLGRAARPAAV
+337 HVGAALGRAARPAAV
-352 VLVDAVPML
+352 VVVSELPML
-361 PSGKPDRRAAEH
+361 ASGKPDRRAIQDMAV
-373 LASSEPTARAEV
+373 S
-385 AAANR
+385 
-390 MVGRGTHEEH
+390 
-400 EPAQGALR
+400 
-408 QPGQGGSPATGE
+408 
-420 AHRDRT
+420 

>member
-1 VTRPLVA
+1 MPRPLVA
-8 LGTSDPSAVLR
+8 LGASDPSAVLR

-35 EGAPALPAPPPADVP
+35 EGAPALPTPAPAAVP

-83 DAALGGPGGWV
+83 DAVLGGPGAWV

-105 NVLTRSIAAGTAPVV
+105 NVLTRSITAGTTPAVVAAG
-120 VASGHFDA
+120 HFTA

-134 ADRLVTG
+134 ADRIDTG

-160 DDARATRALTG
+160 DDPRGTDALRR

-183 GPLRDR
+183 QALRDR
-189 ARDAG
+189 ARAAG

-205 TSGGCVYDGVPFGTV
+205 TSGGCVYDGTPFGTV
-220 RTAVVDG
+220 RTDLVDG
-227 ELWLH
+227 ELLLA

-241 GDDARTAR
+241 DDDERTAR
-249 TFVEQDG
+249 AFTERDG
-256 LRWYRTG
+256 HRWYRTG
-263 DAATVSDGVV
+263 DAATLDDDGRL

-278 LDDVVISGGEK
+278 LDDVVVSGGEK
-289 VPLGAVERLV
+289 VALGQVERIV
-299 RELPGQEE
+299 RELPGQEG

-324 VTATPVDLERVRA
+324 VTDRPVDLDLVRDR
-337 HVGATLGRAARPAAV
+337 VGAVLGRAARPV
-352 VLVDAVPML
+352 DVLVVDRIPVL
-361 PSGKPDRRAAEH
+361 PSGKPDRRAVRT
-373 LASSEPTARAEV
+373 LADPTA
-385 AAANR
+385 
-390 MVGRGTHEEH
+390 
-400 EPAQGALR
+400 
-408 QPGQGGSPATGE
+408 
-420 AHRDRT
+420 

>member
-1 VTRPLVA
+1 MTRPLVA
-8 LGTSDPSAVLR
+8 VSAADPSAVLR

-35 EGAPALPAPPPADVP
+35 TGAPALPTPPPADVP

-105 NVLTRSIAAGTAPVV
+105 NVLTRSITAGTTPVV
-120 VASGHFDA
+120 LPTGHFDA

-134 ADRLVTG
+134 ADRLVVG

-160 DDARATRALTG
+160 DDPRATAALG
-171 FDAVLVGGQATP
+171 RFDAVLVGGQATP
-183 GPLRDR
+183 VALRER
-189 ARDAG
+189 ARAAG
-194 VRIVTTYGASE
+194 IRIVTTYGASE
-205 TSGGCVYDGVPFGTV
+205 TSGGCVYDGEPLGTV
-220 RTAVVDG
+220 RAELVDG
-227 ELWLH
+227 ELQLA

-241 GDDARTAR
+241 DDPARTAA
-249 TFVEQDG
+249 TFTERDG
-256 LRWYRTG
+256 HRWYRTG
-263 DAATVSDGVV
+263 DAATIVDGRI
-273 RVLGR
+273 RVTGR

-289 VPLGAVERLV
+289 VPLGAVERIV
-299 RELPGQEE
+299 RELPGQDG

-324 VTATPVDLERVRA
+324 VTEQPVDLQVVRA
-337 HVGATLGRAARPAAV
+337 RVGDALGRAARPAE
-352 VLVDAVPML
+352 VLVVDRMPML
-361 PSGKPDRRAAEH
+361 ATGKPDRRAVRA
-373 LASSEPTARAEV
+373 LA
-385 AAANR
+385 
-390 MVGRGTHEEH
+390 
-400 EPAQGALR
+400 
-408 QPGQGGSPATGE
+408 
-420 AHRDRT
+420 DREG

>member
-1 VTRPLVA
+1 MTRPLVT
-8 LGTSDPSAVLR
+8 LGASDPMGVLH

-35 EGAPALPAPPPADVP
+35 EDAPALPTPAPADVP

-105 NVLTRSIAAGTAPVV
+105 NVLTRSIAAGTTPAV
-120 VASGHFDA
+120 VAPGHFDA
-128 GAFADA
+128 AAFADA
-134 ADRLVTG
+134 ADRLDTG

-160 DDARATRALTG
+160 DDARATRALTS

-183 GPLRDR
+183 APLRER
-189 ARDAG
+189 ARAAG

-241 GDDARTAR
+241 GDDARTAAA
-249 TFVEQDG
+249 FVERDG

-263 DAATVSDGVV
+263 DAADTADGVV

-289 VPLGAVERLV
+289 VPLGLVERLV
-299 RELPGQEE
+299 RELPGQDA

-312 RASGEWGEVPVV
+312 RPSGEWGEVPVV
-324 VTATPVDLERVRA
+324 VTARPLDLERVRE
-337 HVGATLGRAARPAAV
+337 HVGAALGRAARPAAV
-352 VLVDAVPML
+352 VLVDTVPML
-361 PSGKPDRRAAEH
+361 ASGKPDRRAAQE
-373 LASSEPTARAEV
+373 LAASS
-385 AAANR
+385 
-390 MVGRGTHEEH
+390 
-400 EPAQGALR
+400 
-408 QPGQGGSPATGE
+408 
-420 AHRDRT
+420 

>member
-1 VTRPLVA
+1 MTRPLVA
-8 LGTSDPSAVLR
+8 LGTSDPLAVLR

-35 EGAPALPAPPPADVP
+35 EGAPALPTPPPADVR

-83 DAALGGPGGWV
+83 DAALGGPGSWV

-105 NVLTRSIAAGTAPVV
+105 NVLTRSIAAGTTPVV
-120 VASGHFDA
+120 VAPGHFDA
-128 GAFADA
+128 TAFADA
-134 ADRLVTG
+134 ADQLVTG

-160 DDARATRALTG
+160 DDDRATAALG
-171 FDAVLVGGQATP
+171 RFDAVLVGGQATP
-183 GPLRDR
+183 AALRER
-189 ARDAG
+189 AVAAG

-205 TSGGCVYDGVPFGTV
+205 TSGGCVYDGAPFGTV
-220 RTAVVDG
+220 RTAVVDD
-227 ELWLH
+227 ELQLA
-232 GPMLAEGYL
+232 GPMLAEGYV
-241 GDDARTAR
+241 GDEDRTAA
-249 TFVEQDG
+249 TFVERDG

-263 DAATVSDGVV
+263 DTATVSDGVV

-289 VPLGAVERLV
+289 VRLGAVERLV
-299 RELPGQEE
+299 RDLPDQHG

-324 VTATPVDLERVRA
+324 VTEQPLDLDTVRS
-337 HVGATLGRAARPAAV
+337 HVGDALGRAARPAAV
-352 VLVDAVPML
+352 VVVDRLPML
-361 PSGKPDRRAAEH
+361 ASGKPDRRAIQD
-373 LASSEPTARAEV
+373 LAAR
-385 AAANR
+385 
-390 MVGRGTHEEH
+390 
-400 EPAQGALR
+400 
-408 QPGQGGSPATGE
+408 
-420 AHRDRT
+420 

>member
-1 VTRPLVA
+1 MTRPLVT
-8 LGTSDPSAVLR
+8 LGASDPSVVLR

-35 EGAPALPAPPPADVP
+35 EGAPALPTPPPAEVA

-94 LALPTHYIAGL
+94 LALPTHYIAGI
-105 NVLTRSIAAGTAPVV
+105 NVLTRSITAGTTPVV
-120 VASGHFDA
+120 VAPGHFDA
-128 GAFADA
+128 GAFAVA
-134 ADRLVTG
+134 AERLVTG

-160 DDARATRALTG
+160 DDPRGVQALAG

-183 GPLRDR
+183 VALRER
-189 ARDAG
+189 ARSAG

-220 RTAVVDG
+220 RTAVVDD

-232 GPMLAEGYL
+232 GPMLAEGYV

-249 TFVEQDG
+249 TFVERDG

-263 DAATVSDGVV
+263 DAATVTDGVV
-273 RVLGR
+273 RVTGR
-278 LDDVVISGGEK
+278 LDDVIISGGEK
-289 VPLGAVERLV
+289 VPLGQVERLV
-299 RELPGQEE
+299 RELPGQAL

-312 RASGEWGEVPVV
+312 RAAGDWGEVPVV
-324 VTATPVDLERVRA
+324 VTTRPVDLGAVRA
-337 HVGATLGRAARPAAV
+337 HVGAALGRAARPAD
-352 VLVDAVPML
+352 VLVVDAVPML
-361 PSGKPDRRAAEH
+361 ATGKPDRRAVQR
-373 LASSEPTARAEV
+373 LAAS
-385 AAANR
+385 
-390 MVGRGTHEEH
+390 
-400 EPAQGALR
+400 
-408 QPGQGGSPATGE
+408 
-420 AHRDRT
+420 

>member
-1 VTRPLVA
+1 MPRPLVA
-8 LGTSDPSAVLR
+8 TGTSDPSAVLR
-19 GLEAALAG
+19 ALEAALAG

-35 EGAPALPAPPPADVP
+35 EGAPALPKAPPAEVR
-50 QRVALV
+50 QAVALV

-83 DAALGGPGGWV
+83 DAALGGPGRWV

-105 NVLTRSIAAGTAPVV
+105 NVLTRSITAGTEPVV
-120 VASGHFDA
+120 VAPGHFA
-128 GAFADA
+128 AAAFTEA
-134 ADRLVTG
+134 AERLVTG

-160 DDARATRALTG
+160 DDPDATRALAG

-183 GPLRDR
+183 APLRQR
-189 ARDAG
+189 AHDAG

-220 RTAVVDG
+220 RTALVDD
-227 ELWLH
+227 ELHLA

-241 GDDARTAR
+241 DDDDRTASA
-249 TFVEQDG
+249 FVERDG

-263 DAATVSDGVV
+263 DTATLSGGVV

-289 VPLGAVERLV
+289 VQLGAVERLV
-299 RELPGQEE
+299 RGLPGQQS
-307 AVVTR
+307 AVVVR
-312 RASGEWGEVPVV
+312 RSAGEWGEVPVV
-324 VTATPVDLERVRA
+324 VTEQPLDPDTVRA
-337 HVGATLGRAARPAAV
+337 HVGAALGRVARPADV
-352 VLVDAVPML
+352 VLVDRIPML
-361 PSGKPDRRAAEH
+361 ASGKPDRRAVQA
-373 LASSEPTARAEV
+373 LV
-385 AAANR
+385 D
-390 MVGRGTHEEH
+390 
-400 EPAQGALR
+400 PAG
-408 QPGQGGSPATGE
+408 P
-420 AHRDRT
+420 